1 MTQIDDAD
9 QTVSDEAHRALSEQ
23 AILVRRPASGI
34 LELRGHDA
42 AEFLQ
47 GQVTNDIEA
56 LKPGT
61 GAYAALLTPK
71 GKMRADMRV
80 LRTDDALLVI
90 CDAPL
95 LPAIRHTIETF
106 RIGYFFE
113 TSDVSGELRLLSIAG
128 PRAHAVVEQALG
140 AAAVPGGDE
149 NVSAAA
155 AGGVLAVTT
164 LLGVDVFA
172 PPGDFERVAGELLE
186 AGAVQA
192 AEAALE
198 LARVERGIPRFGN
211 ELGDDTIPEEAGLN
225 ERAVSFTKGCYVGQ
239 ETVARLHYK
248 GKPNRHLRGLVPDA
262 PVAAGAAVVAADGR
276 DLGVVG
282 TAVVSPVE
290 GPLALAILRREAE
303 PGDLVT
309 IGGVQARVTEPGTAG
324 VRP

>member
-1 MTQIDDAD
+1 MTQIEHAD
-9 QTVSDEAHRALSEQ
+9 QTVSDDEHRALGEQ
-23 AILVRRPASGI
+23 AILVHRPAPGV
-34 LELRGHDA
+34 LQLRGDDA

-47 GQVTNDIEA
+47 GQVTNDIQA
-56 LKPGT
+56 LAPGT

-80 LRTDDALLVI
+80 LHTDGALLVV

-95 LPAIRHTIETF
+95 LPAIRHTIDTF

-113 TSDVSGELRLLSIAG
+113 TVDTGGELRLLSIAG
-128 PRAHAVVEQALG
+128 PRAHEIVGRALG
-140 AAAVPGGDE
+140 AAAVPRDGENDSAPAGDG
-149 NVSAAA
+149 A
-155 AGGVLAVTT
+155 LAVTT
-164 LLGVDVFA
+164 LLGVDVLA
-172 PPGDFERVAGELLE
+172 PSGVAERIIGALQE
-186 AGAVQA
+186 AGAVPA
-192 AEAALE
+192 GEAALE

-262 PVAAGAAVVAADGR
+262 PVAAGAGVIAADGR
-276 DLGVVG
+276 NLGVVG
-282 TAVVSPVE
+282 TAVVSPVD

-309 IGGVQARVTEPGTAG
+309 IDGVQARVTEPGG
-324 VRP
+324 DRKP